1 MKATE
6 LRIGNW
12 IQGTHPSGRNFEGV
26 VESISKDGTII
37 HYIKGDGGYSDQIE
51 DLQPIHLTEEWLKKE
66 PYGIKEWKGNG
77 ADYQPETSKT
87 KQVFYYLSEDIYLVF
102 ETWSYRK
109 SEDDEWINEYSC
121 FISSLDTSI
130 SLTKQEVHVLQNLYF
145 ALTGEELTLD
155 SI

>member
-1 MKATE
+1 MEFTC
-6 LRIGNW
+6 
-12 IQGTHPSGRNFEGV
+12 
-26 VESISKDGTII
+26 
-37 HYIKGDGGYSDQIE
+37 GYSPSWIE
-51 DLQPIHLTEEWLKKE
+51 FENFVGIPLTEEWLKKE
-66 PYGIKEWKGNG
+66 PYRIKEWKGNG

-121 FISSLDTSI
+121 FISFYDTSI

-145 ALTGEELTLD
+145 ALTGCELT
-155 SI
+155 IK